1 METALPLPV
10 SILAAGEGT
19 RLRGVD
25 EKLPKPCMPLHGATI
40 AEWSLNA
47 FYAAGVR
54 EFRVGL
60 GFKADMVRNN
70 YLDIAERLGIDIEFV
85 TVQGWE
91 KGNGVTALALARS
104 FSPRPFLLSMA
115 DHLFSP
121 QMIRYLIDFDMDAD
135 KITLAVDPFPG
146 SIVDLDDL
154 TKVQTEAG
162 HVVAIGKELTSWD
175 AGDSGLFYCTKT
187 LAEGL
192 ETAQANSRFSLSDG
206 VRHCASKGLV
216 LAATLPGPRMWI
228 DIDTP
233 DDLRLAT
240 SDARDLLTELSVR
253 STSD

>member
-1 METALPLPV
+1 
-10 SILAAGEGT
+10 
-19 RLRGVD
+19 
-25 EKLPKPCMPLHGATI
+25 MPLGGATI
-40 AEWSLNA
+40 AEWNLNA
-47 FYAAGVR
+47 FYAAGAR

-60 GFKADMVRNN
+60 GFKAEMVRKN
-70 YLDIAERLGIDIEFV
+70 YLDIAERLGCDIEFV
-85 TVQGWE
+85 IVQDWE

-104 FSPRPFLLSMA
+104 FSEQPFLLSMA

-121 QMIRYLIDFDMDAD
+121 KMIKYLAGFETDSD
-135 KITLAVDPFPG
+135 KITLAVDPFPE

-162 HVVAIGKELTSWD
+162 HVVAIGKELSSWD
-175 AGDSGLFYCTKT
+175 AGDSGLFYCTES

-192 ETAQANSRFSLSDG
+192 EAAQENSLFSLSDG

-216 LAATLPGPRMWI
+216 LAATLPEPRMWI

-240 SDARDLLTELSVR
+240 SDAHDLLIELSVR
-253 STSD
+253 